1 METYAS
7 MPEAGWRRCVLQES
21 AVAASPM
28 SDSKGGNESK
38 RIVSPAKAG
47 AQGNPHCLI
56 NGLPSA
62 AGILRGISSL
72 APGSRFRGKDDG
84 NGNPLERVGQPFR
97 DDGRSLCH
105 PLTLVMVRSARRARL
120 DPQNAAAAN
129 QRHAPAAGSS
139 PPEASA
145 SSCLLY
151 TSPS

>member
-72 APGSRFRGKDDG
+72 APGSRFRGY
-84 NGNPLERVGQPFR
+84 LAV
-97 DDGRSLCH
+97 L
-105 PLTLVMVRSARRARL
+105 RRL
-120 DPQNAAAAN
+120 PDVKSPPHTN
-129 QRHAPAAGSS
+129 QRATDLGLP
-139 PPEASA
+139 
-145 SSCLLY
+145 LD
-151 TSPS
+151 

>member
-72 APGSRFRGKDDG
+72 APGFPLSRERRRKWQPVGK
-84 NGNPLERVGQPFR
+84 
-97 DDGRSLCH
+97 GR
-105 PLTLVMVRSARRARL
+105 
-120 DPQNAAAAN
+120 
-129 QRHAPAAGSS
+129 PAFQG
-139 PPEASA
+139 
-145 SSCLLY
+145 
-151 TSPS
+151 